1 VYNADPKVDECTA
14 LVLGYPDELT
24 APNGFLNADSAAAI
38 KGGERLALGDEAN
51 EEDLLTCYAHCKRG
65 VRTNALGYL
74 DGEVAE
80 KKQMLDILLNDVE
93 CLHTMPHG
101 MSAAFDEGVRLWTD
115 KWKGMGQARMVK
127 WFTDAWL
134 GVNKRWSR
142 AHAPPG
148 LPSTTNGLEGRNNT
162 IKILLDRIRNTAM
175 KAINDL
181 AQTVLVGRCRLT
193 VSNPELKVHLVLAL
207 ETKM

>member
-65 VRTNALGYL
+65 VR
-74 DGEVAE
+74 
-80 KKQMLDILLNDVE
+80 
-93 CLHTMPHG
+93 
-101 MSAAFDEGVRLWTD
+101 
-115 KWKGMGQARMVK
+115 MGQARMVK